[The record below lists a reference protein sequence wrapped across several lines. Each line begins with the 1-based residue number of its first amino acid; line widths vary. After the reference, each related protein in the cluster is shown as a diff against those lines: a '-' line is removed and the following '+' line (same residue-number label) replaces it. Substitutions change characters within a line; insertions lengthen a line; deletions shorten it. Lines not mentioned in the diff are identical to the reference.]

1 MLLDSTNSSVRQ
13 IIRESEEKNRPIKNY
28 LKDLSEKGIDFI
40 REKEVEFNV
49 DLQFLLTYGVAI
61 PPIAKM
67 FSEFYQFKFP
77 ELTQK
82 DIDFLVIS
90 IIAVIF
96 YESKDYIKEIYDN
109 LVEKGL
115 EDKFEEGKK
124 FLRRKNSQFETFFSK
139 FGVGVKNYINIIR
152 FSALAP
158 LLTIIHDMYN
168 AGEINFNDILKI
180 FSGILIWFSL
190 SGAGDFLKEFFSN
203 IVKSSRKDNR

>member
-13 IIRESEEKNRPIKNY
+13 ILRESEEKDRPIKNY
-28 LKDLSEKGIDFI
+28 LKDLSEKGKEFI

-49 DLQFLLTYGVAI
+49 DLQFLLTYGAAI
-61 PPIAKM
+61 PPIAKI

-77 ELTQK
+77 ELNQK

-90 IIAVIF
+90 ILAVIF
-96 YESKDYIKEIYDN
+96 YESRDFIKGIYDN

-115 EDKFEEGKK
+115 EDEFEEGKK
-124 FLRRKNSQFETFFSK
+124 FMKKKNSQLETFFAK
-139 FGVGVKNYINIIR
+139 FGIGVRNYVNIIR

-158 LLTIIHDMYN
+158 LLTILHDMYN

-203 IVKSSRKDNR
+203 IVKSSKKGNQ